1 MIMVSIQKLKE
12 RKFNMENY
20 FNECLEYQESI
31 KVGLISDYKSDWP
44 DATDEQAEQ
53 PSTTTEEI
61 PSVPEVKEDTEG
73 VENPEM
79 PDDVED

>member
-1 MIMVSIQKLKE
+1 
-12 RKFNMENY
+12 MENY

-44 DATDEQAEQ
+44 DAASDEPVDQ
-53 PSTTTEEI
+53 PSTPTEET
-61 PSVPEVKEDTEG
+61 PSVPEVNDDTEDI
-73 VENPEM
+73 EDPEM